1 MTAFRVGFVVNPI
14 AGLGGAAGLKGS
26 DGGETQARARA
37 LDIEA
42 PAPGRALR
50 FLRALVDV
58 APSCALM
65 TGADALGE
73 DAARSVGWSPTI
85 VYRAPRIESTAEDTK
100 ALARLLVEA
109 GADVVAFVGGDGTA
123 RDVADAIGT
132 ARAAVGVPSGVK
144 MQSGVFG
151 VTPEASA
158 ALVRRMQMGEVVVG
172 ASEVVDIDEAALRD
186 GRLSSQLY
194 GVLSVPQHPGLLQ
207 SRKVGSGSNASDVLD
222 GIAAECRDRLD
233 PQGVVLLGP
242 GSTVATVAERM
253 GLQSTLL
260 GVDIVD
266 GGRAVLADANS
277 RQIRERVADRRTQ
290 VIVSPIGGQG
300 VILGRGNQQI
310 DSEIL
315 RRLPK
320 DGLLVVGTPSKLASL
335 GGGRLYVDLSTPD
348 LNARWSGPRR
358 VIVGYRQ
365 EAVVDVAVV

>member
-1 MTAFRVGFVVNPI
+1 VTAFRVGLVVNPI

-26 DGGETQARARA
+26 DGAATQAHARA

-58 APSCALM
+58 APSCALL
-65 TGADALGE
+65 TGTGGLGE
-73 DAARSVGWSPTI
+73 DVARSVGWSPTI
-85 VYRAPRIESTAEDTK
+85 VYRAPGLESTAEDTK
-100 ALARLLVEA
+100 ALARLLIEA

-132 ARAAVGVPSGVK
+132 SRAAVGVPSGVK

-151 VTPEASA
+151 ITPEAAA
-158 ALVRRMQMGEVVVG
+158 ALVRRTLLGDVVIG
-172 ASEVVDIDEAALRD
+172 AAEVVDIDEAALRD

-194 GVLSVPQHPGLLQ
+194 GVLCVPQQPGLLQ
-207 SRKVGSGSNASDVLD
+207 SRKVGSGSSASDLLA
-222 GIAAECRDRLD
+222 GIAAECGDRLD

-253 GLQSTLL
+253 GYQSSLL

-266 GGRAVLADANS
+266 GGKVVVADANS
-277 RQIRERVADRRTQ
+277 HQIRQRVADRRTQ
-290 VIVSPIGGQG
+290 VVVTPIGGQG

-310 DSEIL
+310 DSEVL
-315 RRLPK
+315 RRLPM
-320 DGLLVVGTPSKLASL
+320 DDLLVVGAPSKLASL

-348 LNARWSGPRR
+348 LNTRWSGPRR
-358 VIVGYRQ
+358 VIVGHRQ
-365 EAVVDVAVV
+365 EAVLEVAAV